1 MTQGSTIVREKLEL
15 LARGFLPD
23 LLADLSHY
31 EISTTV
37 GCFDSQDVLLNIILN
52 LLGKSNRRG
61 DINI

>member
-1 MTQGSTIVREKLEL
+1 MTQGGAIVREKLEL

-31 EISTTV
+31 WVSSTV
-37 GCFDSQDVLLNIILN
+37 GCLGSQDVLLNIIFN
-52 LLGKSNRRG
+52 LLDKSNRRG